1 MGKGDRFFQ
10 QTKFSKASNE
20 RPLWRKDMDNLK
32 SLLLKAKEASAKEI
46 LDNSKR
52 KYTSNLKNIKF
63 KDDERFEIKEGDS
76 ELLIL
81 LKNTLRNTQL
91 TYGDFITP
99 ESKIT
104 YSAFYSLNKNQ
115 KITWEMFKRFMDILD
130 LEIEITVKRKD

>member
-1 MGKGDRFFQ
+1 
-10 QTKFSKASNE
+10 
-20 RPLWRKDMDNLK
+20 MDNLK

-91 TYGDFITP
+91 TYGEYTLH
-99 ESKIT
+99 S
-104 YSAFYSLNKNQ
+104 
-115 KITWEMFKRFMDILD
+115 IL
-130 LEIEITVKRKD
+130 